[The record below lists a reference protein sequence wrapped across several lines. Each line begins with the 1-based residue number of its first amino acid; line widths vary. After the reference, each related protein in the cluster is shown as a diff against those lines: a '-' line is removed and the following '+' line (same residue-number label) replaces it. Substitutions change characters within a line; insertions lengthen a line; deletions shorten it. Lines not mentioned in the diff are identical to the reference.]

1 MGEKPFNQAT
11 RLLAPCSQRWWSSK
25 AITETAACDHANKQ
39 ISIRE
44 NAAVPTSLRQQDL
57 QPENNDL
64 ANFKVQIDNQDGLI
78 CITCG
83 GIDSKKKADEFM
95 AGLLQTLQMRFERHQ
110 NKELKSLRI
119 SLNQLNSYWTD
130 GQLVAKEH
138 SQSHYI
144 RKAAK
149 STISWKQKSTA
160 WVWTGA
166 LPLVAHSNNASI
178 APPCCM
184 AKMHLQTF

>member
-1 MGEKPFNQAT
+1 M
-11 RLLAPCSQRWWSSK
+11 
-25 AITETAACDHANKQ
+25 
-39 ISIRE
+39 
-44 NAAVPTSLRQQDL
+44 
-57 QPENNDL
+57 
-64 ANFKVQIDNQDGLI
+64 QIDNQDGLI

-95 AGLLQTLQMRFERHQ
+95 AGLLQALQMRFQRHQ

-144 RKAAK
+144 E
-149 STISWKQKSTA
+149 KQLRALLDGKEKEYGLHLM
-160 WVWTGA
+160 GA
-166 LPLVAHSNNASI
+166 LPLVAHSNNSINRATLLYGEDASSNLLNLDNFATKTLWLLEDLAQAQI
-178 APPCCM
+178 
-184 AKMHLQTF
+184 LEL